1 MKVLPNLSANPFVH
15 KLKLLLTILVMG
27 FVLGSCTFSGY
38 SARYLSNDAKQSR
51 PVVFSANF
59 EKALYKTELQVYG
72 RTMTGITVIKQDSLG
87 FHVALVSE
95 VGLKYYE
102 FFFPKNADTPPRM
115 DYMMEV
121 MNHTP
126 VVEGLKAGLG
136 LLFREPVYDKHARIQ
151 MNETGKTCLL
161 FNKDKKGTTKYYFN
175 WISGE
180 VERLIQNKLFKT
192 KTEIKLADYQEG
204 EPGSILLHRGKISM
218 QMRHM

>member
-1 MKVLPNLSANPFVH
+1 MKVLFSHSANTLTTIF
-15 KLKLLLTILVMG
+15 KLSTAILVL
-27 FVLGSCTFSGY
+27 FSVLTSCTFSGY

-51 PVVFSANF
+51 PVVFAKDFS
-59 EKALYKTELQVYG
+59 KALYKTELQLYG
-72 RTMTGITVIKQDSLG
+72 RTISGITVIKQDSSG

-121 MNHTP
+121 MNHAP
-126 VVEGLKAGLG
+126 VVEGLKTGLG

-161 FNKDKKGTTKYYFN
+161 FNKGKKGTTKYYFN

-192 KTEIKLADYQEG
+192 KTEIKLSDYQEG
-204 EPGSILLHRGKISM
+204 EPGTMLLHRGKISM